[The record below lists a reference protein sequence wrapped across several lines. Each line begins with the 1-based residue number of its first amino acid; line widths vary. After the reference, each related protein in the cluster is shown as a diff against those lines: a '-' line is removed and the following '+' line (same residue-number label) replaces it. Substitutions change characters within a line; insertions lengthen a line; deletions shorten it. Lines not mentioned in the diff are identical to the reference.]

1 MDTIKNILKKYWGFE
16 TFRPNQEDIVND
28 ILKGQDVFALLP
40 TGGGKSLCYQ
50 LPGLVKD
57 GLTIVISPLISLMQD
72 QVKQLNEKGIKA
84 TCIYSGLSY
93 REIDTALDNVR
104 FGDYKFLYV
113 SPERI
118 QTRIFIERF
127 KLMNI
132 ALIVVDEAHCISQWG
147 HDFRPAYKKINELRT
162 HKPNVPIAAFTATAT
177 NQTKTDI
184 IQQLE
189 FRKLA
194 THEAPFTRENIAY
207 RIYHS
212 EAKSSRIIEFCSS
225 VKNSTGIVYC
235 QTRKSVKELTKLLY
249 REKLSCGAYH
259 GGMSKEEREKSM
271 VSWMSGSTKIMIA
284 TNAFGMGIDKSDVR
298 FVIHYE
304 ISDSIEAYFQE
315 AGRAGRDQKNA
326 IALAFFNQEDLDR
339 LEKNPVIKF
348 PPAEMVKIVYTTMC
362 SKLKIAYGSG
372 KDEVHELELKSLC
385 EASKLDALVVFNS
398 LKLLELNG
406 MISVS
411 DGFYNPT
418 RVKIMV
424 EMTTLY
430 DFEVHHE
437 KLKPLTQYLIRKLP
451 GIFENYKKIDLNQ
464 ISAFLKTDKKT
475 LHEKLGNLQKLGI
488 IDYIPYSKQ
497 PSISFLLERP
507 PNDAFIMHPEIY
519 GKRKRNQIKQN
530 KAVVQLL
537 TGRECNAKFVLKYF
551 DQVTTDCGTCNHCV
565 QKNQNYKNSEKKL
578 LELCRKK
585 TTISWLMNLT
595 GMPEKSINKFVNDAQ
610 NEELIHINGR
620 WIQKNE

>member
-1 MDTIKNILKKYWGFE
+1 MHTTKNILKKYWGFE
-16 TFRPNQEDIVND
+16 TFRPTQEDIVND

-50 LPGLVKD
+50 LPGLLMD

-84 TCIYSGLSY
+84 TCLYSGLSY
-93 REIDTALDNVR
+93 REIDTTLDNVR

-194 THEAPFTRENIAY
+194 IHEAPFTRENIAY

-235 QTRKSVKELTKLLY
+235 QTRKSVKELTNLLY
-249 REKLSCGAYH
+249 QEKLSCSAYH

-271 VSWMSGSTKIMIA
+271 MSWMSGSIKIMIA

-315 AGRAGRDQKNA
+315 AGRAGRDQKKA
-326 IALAFFNQEDLDR
+326 IALAFFNQEDLHR
-339 LEKNPVIKF
+339 LEKNPIIKF
-348 PPAEMVKIVYTTMC
+348 PPTEMVKKVYTTMC

-385 EASKLDALVVFNS
+385 EASKLDATVVFNS

-451 GIFENYKKIDLNQ
+451 GIFENYKKIDLNH
-464 ISAFLKTDKKT
+464 ISSFLKTDKKN
-475 LHEKLGNLQKLGI
+475 LHEKLGSLQKLGI
-488 IDYIPYSKQ
+488 IDYIPHSKQ
-497 PSISFLLERP
+497 PTISFLLERP

-519 GKRKRNQIKQN
+519 GKRKKNQIKQN

-537 TGRECNAKFVLKYF
+537 TGQECNAKFVLEYF
-551 DQVTTDCGTCNHCV
+551 DQATTDCGTCNHCV
-565 QKNQNYKNSEKKL
+565 KKNLNYKKPEKKL
-578 LELCRKK
+578 LELCHER
-585 TTISWLMNLT
+585 TTVAWLMNLS
-595 GMPEKSINKFVNDAQ
+595 GMTEKSINTFVNNAQ

-620 WIQKNE
+620 WIQKNK